1 MIEIQLFSRALLAAL
16 LAGIICGIIGV
27 WVVLLNIPFVGVA
40 MSHAAF
46 AGAITGLLFGFDP
59 FLTALF
65 FCLLTAVLI
74 GPVAERADFEP
85 GVALGVIFSLML
97 GLAFLGIGLLKG
109 PRTEALRFLWGNI
122 LLTSHRDILILAA
135 LFFLI
140 FSFFFLF
147 GKEIRAVLFNREIAR
162 AVGVPERAIFFSIIL
177 LIGIAVTVNLNTVGG
192 LLVFSLVVSPAS
204 AAYQLT
210 YRLRTMYLLSVLF
223 ALSSCLVGFFLS
235 WVFNLPTGAAIICV
249 ASLIFTIALLIS
261 PKRRHK
267 ISTVISP
274 PKNTGR
280 G

>member
-1 MIEIQLFSRALLAAL
+1 MVEIQLFSRALLAAL
-16 LAGIICGIIGV
+16 LGGTICGIIGV

-46 AGAITGLLFGFDP
+46 AGAITGLLFGLDP

-122 LLTSHRDILILAA
+122 LLASHRDILILAA

-140 FSFFFLF
+140 FGFLFLF
-147 GKEIRAVLFNREIAR
+147 GKEVRAVLFNRELAR
-162 AVGVPERAIFFSIIL
+162 AVGVPERAIFFSMIL
-177 LIGIAVTVNLNTVGG
+177 LIGIVVTVNLNTVGG

-223 ALSSCLVGFFLS
+223 ALCSCLVGFFLS
-235 WVFNLPTGAAIICV
+235 WVFDLPTGAAIICV
-249 ASLIFTIALLIS
+249 ASLIFSIALLIS

-267 ISTVISP
+267 ISTVILP
-274 PKNTGR
+274 PERTGR

>member
-1 MIEIQLFSRALLAAL
+1 MVEIQLLSRALLAAL
-16 LAGIICGIIGV
+16 LGGTICGIIGV

-46 AGAITGLLFGFDP
+46 AGAITGLLFGLDP

-65 FCLLTAVLI
+65 FCLLTVVLI

-109 PRTEALRFLWGNI
+109 LRTEALRFLWGNI
-122 LLTSHRDILILAA
+122 LLASHRDILILSAI
-135 LFFLI
+135 FFLI
-140 FSFFFLF
+140 FSFLFLF
-147 GKEIRAVLFNREIAR
+147 GKEIRAVLFNRELAR
-162 AVGVPERAIFFSIIL
+162 AVGVPERAIFFSMIL
-177 LIGIAVTVNLNTVGG
+177 LIGIAVTGNLNTVGG

-210 YRLRTMYLLSVLF
+210 YRLRTMYLLSVFF

-235 WVFNLPTGAAIICV
+235 WVFDLPTGAAIICV
-249 ASLIFTIALLIS
+249 ASLIFSIALLIS

-274 PKNTGR
+274 PERTR
-280 G
+280 

>member
-1 MIEIQLFSRALLAAL
+1 MIEIQLFSRALLAAIL
-16 LAGIICGIIGV
+16 GGTICGMIGV

-46 AGAITGLLFGFDP
+46 AGAIAGLLFGFDP
-59 FLTALF
+59 LLTALC
-65 FCLLTAVLI
+65 FCLLTAFLI

-109 PRTEALRFLWGNI
+109 PRTEAFRFLWGNI
-122 LLTSHRDILILAA
+122 LLASHRDISILAG

-140 FSFFFLF
+140 FGFLFLF
-147 GKEIRAVLFNREIAR
+147 GKEVRAVLFNREIAR
-162 AVGVPERAIFFSIIL
+162 AVGVPERAIFFSMIL

-223 ALSSCLVGFFLS
+223 ALSSCLVGLFIS
-235 WVFNLPTGAAIICV
+235 WVFDLPTGAAIICV

-267 ISTVISP
+267 TPTVIPPSQSTV
-274 PKNTGR
+274 R